1 MKKFL
6 FLLLLSTLASG
17 AYAQTESPKTAV
29 KDSVIINL
37 TDYAG
42 TYKFTETFSQ
52 ATVLVKD
59 GLLFGEVD
67 SYGSNKLLPQTDAD
81 TYKST
86 SSYGTVF
93 VFKRDDAKKVIA
105 LTLKLMGQELTGD
118 KEKN

>member
-1 MKKFL
+1 MKKIL
-6 FLLLLSTLASG
+6 FALLLTIGFFS
-17 AYAQTESPKTAV
+17 AYAQTETPKVA
-29 KDSVIINL
+29 KDSVAVNL

-42 TYKFTETFSQ
+42 TYKFMETFSQ

-59 GLLFGEVD
+59 GFLFGEVD